1 MPIVRSN
8 DPRANDKAHQIKT
21 VLGKMC
27 DSEISIETKRAC
39 VQKLTE
45 LLQGMPM
52 SESTFTEFGIQA
64 RLIKEKDET
73 MLHVHVPK
81 EYVAFGI
88 EENREDQWIVFHINR
103 ALNTDNLGN
112 SDSAVITDMQGNPIK
127 PDESA
132 ANALIP

>member
-81 EYVAFGI
+81 EYVLVSKKTVKISGSCSISTEHSTLITLVIAI
-88 EENREDQWIVFHINR
+88 LLLSLICRAIRSNRMNLQ
-103 ALNTDNLGN
+103 LN
-112 SDSAVITDMQGNPIK
+112 V
-127 PDESA
+127 
-132 ANALIP
+132 